1 MDITGAAQLL
11 WEAEKNVKAIGRL
24 TDLWP
29 EMTIDDAYKVQK
41 ETLKM
46 RLDEG
51 QHITGMKI
59 GLTSAGMQALLGVHE
74 PDFGYLTDTMLIREG
89 DACRIDGLI
98 APKVEAELSFCLK
111 KDLMGPGVTI
121 ADVYEATAYV
131 VPSLEIVDSRISNW
145 DVKLFDTIADN
156 GSAAGFV
163 LGSGMRRIEDV
174 DMRLTGMAFDKNG
187 KLMNSGVTAEV
198 FGNPAAAVAW
208 LANTLAEHG
217 EGLKAGQIVMAGAVT
232 AALPAAVGDCFTAS
246 FYGCGSVSVRF
257 E

>member
-1 MDITGAAQLL
+1 MDIRHAAEML

-24 TDLWP
+24 TDIYP
-29 EMTIDDAYKVQK
+29 EMTLGDAYEIQRATMKK
-41 ETLKM
+41 
-46 RLDEG
+46 RLQEC
-51 QHITGMKI
+51 QQPVGMKI

-89 DACRIDGLI
+89 EPCRISSLI
-98 APKVEAELSFCLK
+98 APRVEAELSFCLK
-111 KDLMGPGVTI
+111 EDLQGPGVTI
-121 ADVYEATAYV
+121 ADVYAATAYV
-131 VPSLEIVDSRISNW
+131 VPSLEIVDSRIRDW

-163 LGSGMRRIEDV
+163 LGSGMRKIEDV
-174 DMRLTGMAFDKNG
+174 DMRLTGMAFEKNG

-208 LANTLAEHG
+208 LANTLSMHG
-217 EGLKAGQIVMAGAVT
+217 EGLKAGQIIMAGAVT
-232 AALPAAVGDCFTAS
+232 AALPAAAGDAFTAS
-246 FYGCGSVSVRF
+246 FYGCGSVSIRF

>member
-1 MDITGAAQLL
+1 
-11 WEAEKNVKAIGRL
+11 
-24 TDLWP
+24 
-29 EMTIDDAYKVQK
+29 MTIGDAYEVQRQ
-41 ETLKM
+41 TLKK
-46 RLDEG
+46 RLEEG
-51 QHITGMKI
+51 QQVAGMKI

-131 VPSLEIVDSRISNW
+131 VPSLEIVDSRIRDW

-174 DMRLTGMAFDKNG
+174 DMRLTGMAFEKNG
-187 KLMNSGVTAEV
+187 KLMNSGITAEV

-208 LANTLAEHG
+208 LANALAEHG
-217 EGLKAGQIVMAGAVT
+217 ESLKAGQIVMAGAVT
-232 AALPAAVGDCFTAS
+232 AALPAAAGDCFTAS

>member
-1 MDITGAAQLL
+1 MDITRAAQLL

-24 TDLWP
+24 TDLYQD
-29 EMTIDDAYKVQK
+29 MTLGDAYEVQRV
-41 ETLKM
+41 TLKK
-46 RLDEG
+46 RLDAG
-51 QHITGMKI
+51 QHVAGMKI

-74 PDFGYLTDTMLIREG
+74 PDFGYLTDAMLIREG
-89 DACRIDGLI
+89 QPCQMAGLI

-111 KDLMGPGVTI
+111 KDLAGPGVTI
-121 ADVYEATAYV
+121 ADVYEATVYV
-131 VPSLEIVDSRISNW
+131 VPSLEIVDSRIRDW

-174 DMRLTGMAFDKNG
+174 DMRLTGMAFEKNG

-208 LANTLAEHG
+208 LANTLALHG
-217 EGLKAGQIVMAGAVT
+217 ECLKAGQIIMAGAVT
-232 AALPAAVGDCFTAS
+232 AALPAAAGDCFTAS
-246 FYGCGSVSVRF
+246 FYGCGSVSIRF